1 MSSNSQTEFPKNL
14 SLREIN
20 NTGFEIIDGEH
31 GLPFLNRHE
40 VNDWF
45 KRCIEDIPVIPL
57 RTLDYIKEYWRLSDW
72 LEKWFSQ
79 FMEAED
85 SDSCA

>member
-45 KRCIEDIPVIPL
+45 KRCIEDIPVLPL
-57 RTLDYIKEYWRLSDW
+57 REPNYQEQCWNMQLWF
-72 LEKWFSQ
+72 EKWFEQ
-79 FMEAED
+79 FTED
-85 SDSCA
+85 S